1 MQCYAG
7 DLYFFLRLATN
18 DSPRC
23 TTVTKTTKTPL
34 LPTLNPVADSKI
46 KPGGAQETE
55 APPQEKGSQRP
66 KISYRA
72 EFEPSGQTASAAVA
86 LTLPHSHTSRT
97 NNLASIGEEP
107 KKTVKTMGIRGLR
120 SRTPRVAMAKSACGN
135 SDQEA
140 RRKRGGSNTINWRK
154 QEREGHKQRL
164 RLLHKSW
171 KCSAQ
176 GRTPFLSFVRL
187 KIAVHC
193 VRQATP
199 CKSRLRVYKF
209 KQQKSCHPL
218 TAKPNS
224 PGSSRSL
231 ALSGG
236 LQFLLRLCLPQIMTG
251 WLS

>member
-46 KPGGAQETE
+46 KPGGAQETK

-107 KKTVKTMGIRGLR
+107 KKTVKTMGICGLR

-135 SDQEA
+135 SDQQGKEA
-140 RRKRGGSNTINWRK
+140 EATQSIGESRNERATSSVSASCTNLGSVQRK
-154 QEREGHKQRL
+154 EG
-164 RLLHKSW
+164 LL
-171 KCSAQ
+171 
-176 GRTPFLSFVRL
+176 FYLFVRL